1 MISAIL
7 NLGQDVS
14 EDWPLFVRDHGGE
27 DHAVSGLVNN
37 CLGRLSTNLVLCKQ
51 LIWFLAKI
59 LNEDFCISRN
69 VVYHSSI

>member
-27 DHAVSGLVNN
+27 DHAVSGLINN
-37 CLGRLSTNLVLCKQ
+37 CLGRLSTKLP
-51 LIWFLAKI
+51 LIVDL
-59 LNEDFCISRN
+59 L
-69 VVYHSSI
+69 HSKDSQ